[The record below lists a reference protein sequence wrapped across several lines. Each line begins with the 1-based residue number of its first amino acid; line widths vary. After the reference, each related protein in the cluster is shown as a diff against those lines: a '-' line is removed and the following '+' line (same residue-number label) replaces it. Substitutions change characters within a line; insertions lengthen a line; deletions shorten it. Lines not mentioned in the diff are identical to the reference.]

1 MTEHAVARD
10 VDGPEN
16 EQCWC
21 CGRPRGDQDVV
32 RLGDHPEVRVCLG
45 CAHFL
50 HQRARAK
57 EDALRPSPGGR
68 ARDALRAGHRFVIQR
83 GWQDKRVLGPLLRRL
98 DRRLP

>member
-1 MTEHAVARD
+1 MARVVED
-10 VDGPEN
+10 PEN
-16 EQCWC
+16 VHCWC
-21 CGRPRGDQDVV
+21 CGRFRGEQDVV

-50 HQRARAK
+50 HQRATAR
-57 EDALRPSPGGR
+57 EDSLRPSPGAR
-68 ARDALRAGHRFVIQR
+68 ARNALRAGRGFVMQR